1 MTQYQDKVEIAAA
14 RIKAE
19 EWAKGVK
26 SMHAHDLTTMW
37 YTDRD
42 DGQVLDIIFNSGRI
56 ERTIIDTEE
65 KIVLA
70 EGIKG
75 QELIS
80 QFMREVR

>member
-1 MTQYQDKVEIAAA
+1 MTQYQDKVEMVAA

-42 DGQVLDIIFNSGRI
+42 DGQVLDIVFNSGRI

-70 EGIKG
+70 EGMKG
-75 QELIS
+75 QELVS
-80 QFMREVR
+80 QFMREVK

>member
-1 MTQYQDKVEIAAA
+1 MTQYQDKVEMAAA

-19 EWAKGVK
+19 DWAKGIK
-26 SMHAHDLTTMW
+26 SLHAHELDSMW

-42 DGQVLDIIFNSGRI
+42 DGQVLDITFNNGKI